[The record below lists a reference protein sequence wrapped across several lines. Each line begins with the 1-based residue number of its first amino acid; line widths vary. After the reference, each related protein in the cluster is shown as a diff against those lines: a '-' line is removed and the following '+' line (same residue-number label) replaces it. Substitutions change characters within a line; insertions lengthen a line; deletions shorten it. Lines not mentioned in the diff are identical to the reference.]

1 MITFFAYTRRGLVVL
16 IGLAIPIST
25 ALTNVLCPLAILL
38 LLAEGQYKQKF
49 NTLWQH
55 PLAVTALLLF
65 TVMSLGF
72 LYTPVSL
79 VEAGRMLDKYRE
91 LLYIPLFI
99 LLFSDEKT
107 RRWGLYAFL
116 GAMGITLL
124 LSYLMMLTGWSI
136 GKGTPQNAFVFKNY
150 ITQGLLLALAAYFLA
165 VYAWQQRR
173 WYWLLI
179 ILLALYNILFL
190 SEGRTGY
197 LIVFGLILLFAYQTY
212 QFRGLIFGS
221 LLLIL
226 LSSLIYSYSA
236 VVKKRVDS
244 ASANLHSY
252 QQGETDTSVGLRLE
266 FYKNSLILI
275 TQQPLWG
282 HGTGSFS
289 YEYQQLA
296 EKQGIVATTNPH
308 NEYLM
313 IGVQWGL
320 IGMGLFIYLLYQLGM
335 LAIHL
340 PLPQSWMVQGLIVTI
355 AVGCLVNSLLLDT
368 TEGHLFAYLIGV
380 LVSGLNS
387 PKAIFLWRRGKQ
399 SELANSNCQPNLR
412 AK

>member
-1 MITFFAYTRRGLVVL
+1 MITWVAPWQRILVVL

-25 ALTNVLCPLAILL
+25 AATNILCPLAMLL

-49 NTLWQH
+49 NTLSQH

-79 VEAGRMLDKYRE
+79 AEAGRMLDKYRE

-99 LLFSDEKT
+99 LLFTDEKT
-107 RRWGLYAFL
+107 RRWGWYTFL

-150 ITQGLLLALAAYFLA
+150 ITQGLLMALAAYFLA
-165 VYAWQQRR
+165 VYAWQQRH
-173 WYWLLI
+173 WCWLLI
-179 ILLALYNILFL
+179 VLLALYNILFL
-190 SEGRTGY
+190 SNGRTGY
-197 LIVFGLILLFAYQTY
+197 LIVGCLMLLFAYQTY
-212 QFRGLIFGS
+212 RLRGLMIGS

-226 LSSLIYSYSA
+226 LSGLIYSYSA
-236 VVKKRVDS
+236 AVKNRIDS

-275 TQQPLWG
+275 AQQPLWG

-289 YEYQQLA
+289 YKYQQLA
-296 EKQGIVATTNPH
+296 EKQGIIATTNPH

-320 IGMGLFIYLLYQLGM
+320 IGMGLFIYLLYQLGL
-335 LAIHL
+335 LAADL
-340 PLPQSWMVQGLIVTI
+340 PLPQSWMAQGLVITI
-355 AVGCLVNSLLLDT
+355 AVGCLVNSLLLDS

-380 LVSGLNS
+380 LVGGLNS
-387 PKAIFLWRRGKQ
+387 PKAICLFRRSHIEMNNHGQ
-399 SELANSNCQPNLR
+399 FN
-412 AK
+412 

>member
-1 MITFFAYTRRGLVVL
+1 MITSLVHTRRILVAL
-16 IGLAIPIST
+16 IGFAIPIST
-25 ALTNVLCPLAILL
+25 ALTNISCSLAILL

-49 NTLWQH
+49 NTLSQQ
-55 PLAVTALLLF
+55 PLAMVALLLF

-79 VEAGRMLDKYRE
+79 VEAGRMLDKYRK

-99 LLFSDEKT
+99 LLFADEKT

-116 GAMGITLL
+116 TAMGVTLF
-124 LSYLMMLTGWSI
+124 LSYLMTLTGWSI

-150 ITQGLLLALAAYFLA
+150 ITQGLLMTLAAYFLA
-165 VYAWQQRR
+165 VYAWQQQR
-173 WYWLLI
+173 WYWLII

-197 LIVFGLILLFAYQTY
+197 LIVFCLILLFAYQTY
-212 QFRGLIFGS
+212 RWRGVIVGS

-226 LSSLIYSYSA
+226 LGGLIYSYSD
-236 VVKKRVDS
+236 VVKKRLES
-244 ASANLHSY
+244 ASANIHDY
-252 QQGETDTSVGLRLE
+252 QQGETDTSIGLRLE
-266 FYKNSLILI
+266 FYKNSLVLI
-275 TQQPLWG
+275 AQSPLWG
-282 HGTGSFS
+282 HGTGSFR

-296 EKQGIVATTNPH
+296 QLQGITATTNPH

-320 IGMGLFIYLLYQLGM
+320 IGMGLFIYLLYQLGL
-335 LAIHL
+335 LAVYL
-340 PLPQSWMVQGLIVTI
+340 QPPQSWMVQGLIVTI
-355 AVGCLVNSLLLDT
+355 AVGCLVNSLILDT

-380 LVSGLNS
+380 LVGGLNY
-387 PKAIFLWRRGKQ
+387 PKAIFLFRRGHPEM
-399 SELANSNCQPNLR
+399 S
-412 AK
+412 

>member
-1 MITFFAYTRRGLVVL
+1 MITFFAHTRRVLVIL

-38 LLAEGQYKQKF
+38 LLAEGQYQQKF
-49 NTLWQH
+49 NILSRH
-55 PLAVTALLLF
+55 PLTVIALLLF
-65 TVMSLGF
+65 AVMSFGF
-72 LYTPVSL
+72 LYTPVSWI
-79 VEAGRMLDKYRE
+79 EAGLMLDKYRE

-99 LLFSDEKT
+99 LLFADEKT

-116 GAMGITLL
+116 SAMGITLL
-124 LSYLMMLTGWSI
+124 LSYWMTLTGWSI

-165 VYAWQQRR
+165 VYAWQQQRR
-173 WYWLLI
+173 YWLII

-197 LIVFGLILLFAYQTY
+197 LIVFCLILLFAYQTY
-212 QFRGLIFGS
+212 RLRGLIVGS
-221 LLLIL
+221 LLLVL
-226 LSSLIYSYSA
+226 LSGLIYSYSD
-236 VVKKRVDS
+236 VVKKRLDS
-244 ASANLHSY
+244 VSANIHNY
-252 QQGETDTSVGLRLE
+252 QQGETDTSIGLRLE
-266 FYKNSLILI
+266 FYKNSLVLI
-275 TQQPLWG
+275 AQSPLWG
-282 HGTGSFS
+282 HGTGSFC

-296 EKQGIVATTNPH
+296 QPQGITATTNPH

-320 IGMGLFIYLLYQLGM
+320 IGMGLFIYLLYQLGL
-335 LAIHL
+335 LAVYL
-340 PLPQSWMVQGLIVTI
+340 PPPQSWMAQGLVVTI

-380 LVSGLNS
+380 LVGGLNS
-387 PKAIFLWRRGKQ
+387 PRAIFLFRRSHIEVNNHGQ
-399 SELANSNCQPNLR
+399 SS
-412 AK
+412 

>member
-1 MITFFAYTRRGLVVL
+1 MITWVAHPRRILVTL

-25 ALTNVLCPLAILL
+25 AVTNVLCSLAILL

-49 NTLWQH
+49 HTLRQH
-55 PLAVTALLLF
+55 PLAITASLLF
-65 TVMSLGF
+65 AVMSLGIF
-72 LYTPVSL
+72 YTPASL

-99 LLFSDEKT
+99 LLFSEEET
-107 RRWGLYAFL
+107 RRWGWYAFL

-150 ITQGLLLALAAYFLA
+150 ITQSILLALAVYFIA
-165 VYAWQQRR
+165 VYTWQHQR
-173 WYWLLI
+173 WCWLLI

-197 LIVFGLILLFAYQTY
+197 LIVCCLTLLFAYQTY
-212 QFRGLIFGS
+212 RLRGLMIGS

-226 LSSLIYSYSA
+226 LSGLIYSYSA
-236 VVKKRVDS
+236 AVKKRVDS
-244 ASANLHSY
+244 ASANLQSY

-275 TQQPLWG
+275 AQQPLWG

-289 YEYQQLA
+289 YKYQQLA

-320 IGMGLFIYLLYQLGM
+320 IGMGLFIYLLYQLGL
-335 LAIHL
+335 LAADL
-340 PLPQSWMVQGLIVTI
+340 PLPQSWMAQGLVITI

-380 LVSGLNS
+380 LFGGLNS
-387 PKAIFLWRRGKQ
+387 YPRTISLWRR
-399 SELANSNCQPNLR
+399 SNSP
-412 AK
+412 

>member
-1 MITFFAYTRRGLVVL
+1 VITLLASPQRILVVL

-25 ALTNVLCPLAILL
+25 AATNVLCPLAILL

-49 NTLWQH
+49 NTLSQH
-55 PLAVTALLLF
+55 PLAVIALLLF
-65 TVMSLGF
+65 AIMSLGI
-72 LYTPVSL
+72 LYTPVSWA
-79 VEAGRMLDKYRE
+79 EAGRMLDKYRE

-99 LLFSDEKT
+99 LLFNDEEH
-107 RRWGLYAFL
+107 RRWGWYAFL

-124 LSYLMMLTGWSI
+124 LSYLMTLTGWSI

-165 VYAWQQRR
+165 VYAWQQQR
-173 WYWLLI
+173 WYWLLMV
-179 ILLALYNILFL
+179 LLALYNILFL

-197 LIVFGLILLFAYQTY
+197 LIVFCLILLFAYQTY
-212 QFRGLIFGS
+212 RFRGLIFGS

-226 LSSLIYSYSA
+226 LSGLIYSYSA
-236 VVKKRVDS
+236 VVKQRVDK
-244 ASANLHSY
+244 ASANLHHY

-266 FYKNSLILI
+266 FYKNSLVLI
-275 TQQPLWG
+275 AQQPLWG
-282 HGTGSFS
+282 HGTGSFQ
-289 YEYQQLA
+289 YKYQQLA
-296 EKQGIVATTNPH
+296 EQQGIIATTNPH

-320 IGMGLFIYLLYQLGM
+320 IGMGLFLYLLYQLRL
-335 LAIHL
+335 LAADL
-340 PLPQSWMVQGLIVTI
+340 PLPQRWMVQGLVVTI

-380 LVSGLNS
+380 FMGGLNY
-387 PKAIFLWRRGKQ
+387 PKAIFLFRR
-399 SELANSNCQPNLR
+399 SH
-412 AK
+412 

>member
-1 MITFFAYTRRGLVVL
+1 MITCFAYTRRVLVIL

-49 NTLWQH
+49 NILSRH

-65 TVMSLGF
+65 AVMSLGF
-72 LYTPVSL
+72 LYTPVSW

-99 LLFSDEKT
+99 LLFADEKT

-116 GAMGITLL
+116 SAMGVTLF
-124 LSYLMMLTGWSI
+124 LSYLMTLTDWSI

-165 VYAWQQRR
+165 VYAWQQQR
-173 WYWLLI
+173 WYWLII

-197 LIVFGLILLFAYQTY
+197 LIVFCLILLFAYQTY
-212 QFRGLIFGS
+212 RLRGLIVGS
-221 LLLIL
+221 LLLVL
-226 LSSLIYSYSA
+226 LSGLIYSYSN
-236 VVKKRVDS
+236 VVKTRLNSVS
-244 ASANLHSY
+244 ENLQHY
-252 QQGETDTSVGLRLE
+252 QQGETDTSIGLRLE
-266 FYKNSLILI
+266 FYKNSLVLI
-275 TQQPLWG
+275 AQSPLWG

-289 YEYQQLA
+289 YKYQQLA
-296 EKQGIVATTNPH
+296 QPQGIIATTNPH

-320 IGMGLFIYLLYQLGM
+320 IGMGLFIYLLYQLGL
-335 LAIHL
+335 LAVYL
-340 PLPQSWMVQGLIVTI
+340 PPPQSWMAQGLVVTI

-380 LVSGLNS
+380 LVGGLNYY
-387 PKAIFLWRRGKQ
+387 PKAIFLFRR
-399 SELANSNCQPNLR
+399 SHPEMS
-412 AK
+412 

>member
-1 MITFFAYTRRGLVVL
+1 MITFFVYTRRVLVIL
-16 IGLAIPIST
+16 IGFAIPIST

-49 NTLWQH
+49 NILSRH
-55 PLAVTALLLF
+55 PLAVIALLLF
-65 TVMSLGF
+65 TIMSLGF
-72 LYTPVSL
+72 LYTPVNW

-99 LLFSDEKT
+99 LLFADEKT

-116 GAMGITLL
+116 SAMGVTLF
-124 LSYLMMLTGWSI
+124 LSYLMTLTGWSI

-165 VYAWQQRR
+165 VYAWQQQR
-173 WYWLLI
+173 WYWLVM

-197 LIVFGLILLFAYQTY
+197 LIVFCLILLFSYQTY
-212 QFRGLIFGS
+212 RLRGLIVGS
-221 LLLIL
+221 LLLVL
-226 LSSLIYSYSA
+226 LSGLIYSYSD
-236 VVKKRVDS
+236 VVKKRLDS
-244 ASANLHSY
+244 VSENLQHY

-266 FYKNSLILI
+266 FYKNSLVLI
-275 TQQPLWG
+275 AQSPLWG
-282 HGTGSFS
+282 HGTGSFR

-296 EKQGIVATTNPH
+296 QPQGITATTNPH

-320 IGMGLFIYLLYQLGM
+320 MGMGLFIYLLYQLGL
-335 LAIHL
+335 LAVYL
-340 PLPQSWMVQGLIVTI
+340 PPPQNWMVQGLVVTI

-380 LVSGLNS
+380 LMGGLNY
-387 PKAIFLWRRGKQ
+387 PKAIFLFRRNHP
-399 SELANSNCQPNLR
+399 ETD
-412 AK
+412 